1 MDIRSRRCGTVCK
14 LPDPALLWETC
25 LQTEYA
31 VLMAEKK
38 AAYAEYR
45 KARADMKELLTAK
58 ANIDRILELEELR
71 EEPNGTKEK
80 EAEQR

>member
-1 MDIRSRRCGTVCK
+1 
-14 LPDPALLWETC
+14 
-25 LQTEYA
+25 LQAEYA
-31 VLMAEKK
+31 ALMAEKK
-38 AAYAEYR
+38 VVYSEYR
-45 KARADMKELLTAK
+45 KAREDMKELLTAK